1 MPTSDF
7 RRFLP
12 SARQVASSLVAS
24 GLVLALATTTAG
36 AAAPAPAAPASSGA
50 TEAVAE
56 PLDPT
61 FVQEGM
67 PSLNGGQVVA
77 WGDLGGPLPGASPRA
92 LPDGVHAVGMSADAL
107 QVMVLRSDGRVD
119 VHPYDV
125 SRGTARHL
133 IPPTGTTF
141 VAVSAD
147 SYGTAELLRS
157 DGVVVN
163 ASGEPT
169 RTPPEGLEYTA
180 ISGPLALRS
189 DGTLD
194 PAPVPGESCPELRD
208 PGTGLR
214 YTAVTAL
221 PRWRS
226 WAALRS
232 DGAYVHCGWP
242 PGVEVLQPMVVEPP
256 AGTIFVGID
265 MSLGE
270 VVGAT
275 ADGRIIS
282 SFGRQLA
289 AAPPGRS
296 IVSLAALEQGAGA
309 ATLDD
314 GSILEWGLNEVDS
327 APPLVP
333 ADRAVFSAVGGY
345 TSDGQHWAIV
355 VGDPVSVEVSVEPV
369 LPLDRPLRVTDFV
382 RVSVTAALADGTPV
396 PGQAEPTV
404 RAPDGGDQALAP
416 LNLSRSGSAEFSLSR
431 EQHAQIGTHT
441 LNVAFSGAPYI
452 TTTVETSLYFIE
464 PSPVVLTTSG
474 PTTWHRGTENSLCFT
489 LATEDGSPLW
499 WTRAGQATMKVEGD
513 PGQLYGLAEPSW
525 EGAPVGS
532 CMHYLYLQPGTYTAR
547 FDYAGWSAADSA
559 SWTGQVVVLP
569 PAGTQVESDLPRGW
583 DYGQM
588 PDVVQAD
595 VTSEGAVPFGFIHLE
610 MDGSLFG
617 SSDQLDATGRGRLWI
632 GDEEELVPGSYSM
645 VVRYR
650 GGSGFAGSR
659 LERTVF
665 VHPAEFTTKAA
676 SISGT
681 PKVGQTLTAV
691 PGTWSPTA
699 TSYRYTWKVDGVVVL
714 GATSSTF
721 TVPAS
726 AAGKPIKV
734 LVTGLG
740 QYYESLAASAPVTVA
755 PGTFTAPRPT
765 ITGTKRV
772 GSTLTV
778 SRGTWSP
785 QPSSVTY
792 VWKADGVKIATR
804 TSNRFVIPS
813 QARGKHLTVTVIGS
827 RTGYTTK
834 SVTSY
839 RTVTIR

>member
-1 MPTSDF
+1 M
-7 RRFLP
+7 
-12 SARQVASSLVAS
+12 
-24 GLVLALATTTAG
+24 
-36 AAAPAPAAPASSGA
+36 
-50 TEAVAE
+50 AE
-56 PLDPT
+56 PIDPT

-77 WGDLGGPLPGASPRA
+77 WGDLGGPLPSASPRA
-92 LPDGVHAVGMSADAL
+92 LPDGVHAVGMSADKH

-125 SRGTARHL
+125 SGGTARHL

-147 SYGTAELLRS
+147 WYGTAELLRS

-163 ASGEPT
+163 AAGEPT
-169 RTPPEGLEYTA
+169 KTPPEGLEYTA
-180 ISGPLALRS
+180 ISGHLALRS

-194 PAPVPGESCPELRD
+194 PAPVPGESCPESRD

-242 PGVEVLQPMVVEPP
+242 LDGAEGSEPMVVKPP

-282 SFGRQLA
+282 SGGRQLA
-289 AAPPGRS
+289 TAPPGRS
-296 IVSLAALEQGAGA
+296 IVSLATLEQGAGA

-314 GSILEWGLNEVDS
+314 GSILEWGLSEVDS

-355 VGDPVSVEVSVEPV
+355 VGDPVPVEVSVEPV
-369 LPLDRPLRVTDFV
+369 LPLDRPLRVTDSV
-382 RVSVTAALADGTPV
+382 QVSVTAALADGMPV

-404 RAPDGGDQALAP
+404 RAPDGGDQTLAP
-416 LNLSRSGSAEFSLSR
+416 VSVSRSDPAEISLSR

-452 TTTVETSLYFIE
+452 TTTVETPLDFVE

-499 WTRAGQATMKVEGD
+499 WTRAGQATISVEGD
-513 PGQLYGLAEPSW
+513 PGQVYQVWQPSW
-525 EGAPVGS
+525 ESATVRS
-532 CMHYLYLQPGTYTAR
+532 CMHYLALQPGTYTAH
-547 FDYAGWSAADSA
+547 FDYEGWSAADSA

-569 PAGTQVESDLPRGW
+569 PARTQVESDLPTGW
-583 DYGQM
+583 RYGQM
-588 PDVVQAD
+588 PDVVWAD
-595 VTSEGAVPFGFIHLE
+595 VTSEGPVPSGYVHLQV
-610 MDGSLFG
+610 DGSSFG
-617 SSDQLDATGRGRLWI
+617 SGDWLDATGRGRLWI

-645 VVRYR
+645 VVRYSR
-650 GGSGFAGSR
+650 DPGFLLSK

-665 VHPAEFTTKAA
+665 VRPAVFTTKSA

-691 PGTWSPTA
+691 PGTWSPTP
-699 TSYRYTWKVDGVVVL
+699 TSYLYTWKVDGVVVL

-726 AAGKPIKV
+726 AAGKTIKV
-734 LVTGLG
+734 LVTGLR

-765 ITGTKRV
+765 ITGTKQV

-785 QPSSVTY
+785 QPTSVTY

-804 TSNRFVIPS
+804 TSNQFVIPVS
-813 QARGKHLTVTVIGS
+813 ARGKHLTVTVIGS